1 MAARDGAAVPRRRL
15 GARHAGVFVAA
26 LAAAGFLVALVFF
39 RPGWSGGPTLEPRF
53 PLGGFLTRLPGH
65 LRWLG
70 PFVALA
76 AVLPGLRSLV
86 WRELLP
92 RPTPRLADAYHATAL
107 GAFVHNAVP
116 GKLGPLA
123 AAWALAR
130 MARRPFAPALSSQLL
145 AKLLELGAIVALGA
159 AAAVLRESGAALA
172 RVVVAGAAL
181 FALLSS
187 CAGVLALAAPRAA
200 ARLARRPPRA
210 GAALRSVGE
219 GIVGAGSPARLAAA
233 LGLALLPALG
243 AAIAYA
249 LPLRALGV
257 PESAAGGALLVAV
270 IAFGQLT
277 PGLPVG
283 AGVYWSLASWAAR
296 QLGATAEDAAA
307 LAILTHLGMVAAGLV
322 VGAASAVTRRAT
334 VVELVR
340 RRREVERLADPRTR
354 TPT

>member
-1 MAARDGAAVPRRRL
+1 MAARRGGRVPRLRLSMRR
-15 GARHAGVFVAA
+15 AAA
-26 LAAAGFLVALVFF
+26 LLAALSAGALLVALVFF

-53 PLGGFLTRLPGH
+53 ALGAFLARLPAH

-76 AVLPGLRSLV
+76 ALLPALRTLV
-86 WRELLP
+86 WHELLP
-92 RPTPRLADAYHATAL
+92 RPPPRLADAYHATAL
-107 GAFVHNAVP
+107 GAFVNNAVP

-130 MARRPFAPALSSQLL
+130 MAGRPFAPALSSQLL

-159 AAAVLRESGAALA
+159 AAATLRDSGASLA

-187 CAGVLALAAPRAA
+187 AAVVLALSAPRAA
-200 ARLARRPPRA
+200 ARFARGLPRA
-210 GAALRSVGE
+210 GAALRALGD
-219 GIVGAGSPARLAAA
+219 GIVGAGRPARLAAA

-243 AAIAYA
+243 AGIAYA
-249 LPLRALGV
+249 LPLRAMAL
-257 PESAAGGALLVAV
+257 PDSATGGALLVAV

-307 LAILTHLGMVAAGLV
+307 LAILTHLGMVGAGLA
-322 VGAASAVTRRAT
+322 VGAASAVARRAT

-340 RRREVERLADPRTR
+340 RRREVERLADPPTR
-354 TPT
+354 MPT